1 MRMTLP
7 AIKAE
12 AFLANVSLFRELA
25 PTEMQR
31 IAAHTRQLRA
41 ERGDTLFH
49 RGDPATGMYVIVY
62 GRVKLAFTSPRG
74 DEKVVDILG
83 PGQSFGDAVMFLDR
97 DHIVGAQ
104 ALEDSLLLF
113 VARSAVFE
121 ELERDP
127 NFARRI
133 IGGLAKRLHHRV
145 IDLESISMRSG
156 AQRVIGYLLNEAGDP
171 ATGGPIE
178 IMLPTTK
185 GVIASRLNL
194 TQEHFSRILHEL
206 SSSGLIEVQGR
217 SITLRDL
224 ERLKTY
230 TD

>member
-1 MRMTLP
+1 MTMP

-12 AFLANVSLFRELA
+12 AFLGNVALFRELA
-25 PTEMQR
+25 PAEMAR
-31 IAAHTRQLRA
+31 IAAHTRQLRV
-41 ERGDTLFH
+41 ERGHTLFH

-83 PGQSFGDAVMFLDR
+83 PGQSFGDAVMFLER
-97 DHIVGAQ
+97 DHIVGGQ

-127 NFARRI
+127 SFARRI

-145 IDLESISMRSG
+145 IDLEAISMRSG
-156 AQRVIGYLLNEAGDP
+156 AQRVMGYLLNEAGDP
-171 ATGGPIE
+171 ASGGPIE
-178 IMLPTTK
+178 VTLPTTK

-206 SSSGLIEVQGR
+206 ATTGLIEVQGR
-217 SITLRDL
+217 SIKLRDL
-224 ERLKTY
+224 ERLKSY